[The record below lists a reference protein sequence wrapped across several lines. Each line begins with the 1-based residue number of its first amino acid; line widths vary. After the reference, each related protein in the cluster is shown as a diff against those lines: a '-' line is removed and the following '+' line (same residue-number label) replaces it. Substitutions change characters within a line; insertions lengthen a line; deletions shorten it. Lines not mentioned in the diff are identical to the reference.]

1 MTLGGAPEHAGGGHH
16 RQAVGREVEHLRPGI
31 LHEAPDDPH
40 PPPHHPLLC
49 RLPQE
54 LPHTLSAIE
63 EILTFADVI
72 IFCSDVGVGES
83 EDTLELDS

>member
-1 MTLGGAPEHAGGGHH
+1 MLEGGE
-16 RQAVGREVEHLRPGI
+16 
-31 LHEAPDDPH
+31 D
-40 PPPHHPLLC
+40 PLLC

-54 LPHTLSAIE
+54 LPHTMSAIE